1 MKSVFPPPSQLH
13 PNSVWQPSGRL
24 ESKSD
29 SHFAKTPVVA
39 QLSLH
44 LKQMTPSVARVFFLE
59 ILQTSAG
66 VKRDLRTNYTHL
78 EADLYIAA
86 WGQTREMG
94 GGAGLSKLR
103 FTALVVYSLHMVDYC
118 PPDCHRD
125 ANTHRRPLIDHRPVP
140 FKPSIP
146 F

>member
-29 SHFAKTPVVA
+29 SRFAKTPVVA

-44 LKQMTPSVARVFFLE
+44 LKQMTPSVFPE
-59 ILQTSAG
+59 ILKTSAG

-86 WGQTREMG
+86 RGGREG
-94 GGAGLSKLR
+94 RWRGGAGW
-103 FTALVVYSLHMVDYC
+103 FE
-118 PPDCHRD
+118 
-125 ANTHRRPLIDHRPVP
+125 
-140 FKPSIP
+140 
-146 F
+146 

>member
-29 SHFAKTPVVA
+29 SRFAKTPVVA

-44 LKQMTPSVARVFFLE
+44 LKQMTPSVARFFFFFLTA
-59 ILQTSAG
+59 ILKTSAG

-86 WGQTREMG
+86 RG
-94 GGAGLSKLR
+94 GSEGR
-103 FTALVVYSLHMVDYC
+103 WLV
-118 PPDCHRD
+118 
-125 ANTHRRPLIDHRPVP
+125 
-140 FKPSIP
+140 
-146 F
+146 

>member
-13 PNSVWQPSGRL
+13 PDSVWQPSGRL

-44 LKQMTPSVARVFFLE
+44 LKQMTPSIARFFFLTE
-59 ILQTSAG
+59 ILKTSAG
-66 VKRDLRTNYTHL
+66 VKCDLRTNYSHL

-86 WGQTREMG
+86 QGSREG
-94 GGAGLSKLR
+94 RWRGGAGW
-103 FTALVVYSLHMVDYC
+103 FE
-118 PPDCHRD
+118 
-125 ANTHRRPLIDHRPVP
+125 
-140 FKPSIP
+140 
-146 F
+146 